1 MDATPLTLG
10 QEFSGYARQIEKSVE
25 RATISLKALQE
36 LAIGGTAV
44 GTGINSHPRF
54 ASKVCLILTQKT
66 GIRFREARNHFEAQA
81 GRDDCVQVAGH
92 LNTIAASLTKIA
104 NDVRLLAS
112 GPRAGLGEIVLPATQ
127 PGSSI
132 MPGKVNPVMCEMLV
146 QVCSYTMG
154 LSNTV
159 VLCGRDGHFELNV
172 TIPLIAYALHES
184 ITCLSNGVQ
193 TFTKRCI
200 SEMQADPETCLHY
213 VERSLMLVTAL
224 NPHIGYDKAAA
235 IAKQAFEE
243 KKTLREILL
252 EKKILT
258 SKEIDKIL
266 DPRSMI

>member
-1 MDATPLTLG
+1 
-10 QEFSGYARQIEKSVE
+10 
-25 RATISLKALQE
+25 
-36 LAIGGTAV
+36 
-44 GTGINSHPRF
+44 
-54 ASKVCLILTQKT
+54 
-66 GIRFREARNHFEAQA
+66 
-81 GRDDCVQVAGH
+81 
-92 LNTIAASLTKIA
+92 
-104 NDVRLLAS
+104 
-112 GPRAGLGEIVLPATQ
+112 
-127 PGSSI
+127 
-132 MPGKVNPVMCEMLV
+132 MCEMLV

-200 SEMQADPETCLHY
+200 SEMQAYPGTCLHY